1 MSTFHILADVIFVQ
15 SDIYQLKS
23 VIQKNK
29 FSYKKTGPVPV
40 WLDSENYG
48 STFCLVTLTW

>member
-15 SDIYQLKS
+15 SYIYQLKS
-23 VIQKNK
+23 VMQKNV
-29 FSYKKTGPVPV
+29 FLYKKTGPASVL
-40 WLDSENYG
+40 LDSENYG